1 MLRTDST
8 KQLKRLQDRLIML
21 PARGTVEKIIHHR
34 ALVTILACK
43 LTGAVNLK
51 GNFVPGL
58 VVTFAVA
65 AIAGMAVTNITFSG
79 ISNLAS
85 DTSQNTDAEWIENN
99 LADTIVDKCDNTNK
113 DDPTPLNSNF
123 SHSFDGL
130 KNITGYQT
138 TYSAQGPNIG
148 YRTAVGL
155 DYVGGT
161 TKTAIIEDTTQ
172 AGHTCEEFE
181 INGTE
186 EDGTKIPSGR
196 KIELNST
203 SLKFRVFETSHTSGG
218 YKNITLQV
226 RQD

>member
-1 MLRTDST
+1 M
-8 KQLKRLQDRLIML
+8 
-21 PARGTVEKIIHHR
+21 
-34 ALVTILACK
+34 
-43 LTGAVNLK
+43 
-51 GNFVPGL
+51 PGI

-65 AIAGMAVTNITFSG
+65 AIAGMAVTDITFKG

-85 DTSQNTDAEWIENN
+85 DTSQNTDADWVENN
-99 LADTIVDKCDNTNK
+99 LADTIIDKCDNSDL

-130 KNITGYQT
+130 KNITGYQR
-138 TYSAQGPNIG
+138 TYGSSASNIR

-155 DYVGGT
+155 DYLGGT
-161 TKTAIIEDTTQ
+161 TKTAIIEDIGTVD
-172 AGHTCEEFE
+172 HTCEKFE

-196 KIELNST
+196 KIELDST
-203 SLKFRVFETSHTSGG
+203 SLKFRVFETSHASGG